1 MFVNPK
7 KKKVAVSGEKQ
18 TVRWACQYYWTLL
31 LGWASFGLRFFLLLD
46 SRLRF
51 CLSPPTFLA
60 SCWSIMHFFLPDR
73 FGLYFLYISFISLL
87 LVGAFFFSFLFFSF
101 FFDTAWNKLSLCLEV
116 SSKQRL
122 VKIQFFL
129 KKLIFYIFFYFN
141 MLELKIKKKLF

>member
-1 MFVNPK
+1 MSCLLTQK

-87 LVGAFFFSFLFFSF
+87 LVGAFFFSFLFFF
-101 FFDTAWNKLSLCLEV
+101 LRHCL
-116 SSKQRL
+116 KQIKPL
-122 VKIQFFL
+122 FGSIVQTEACKNSVFL
-129 KKLIFYIFFYFN
+129 KKINFLYFF
-141 MLELKIKKKLF
+141 LF